1 MQNKSILLVEDSDDD
16 VTLLL
21 RALQSN
27 HLSHPVEVVGDGE
40 QALDFLFGRERYA
53 GRDLSLQPQLILLD
67 LQLPKMDALEVL
79 KQIRADERTRFIP
92 VVILTSSTEA
102 KDIRACYQLGAN
114 SYLQKPLNFNQFIEA
129 VREIATYWLHWN
141 VNVAP

>member
-1 MQNKSILLVEDSDDD
+1 MQIKSILLVEDSDDD

-27 HLSHPVEVVGDGE
+27 HISHHVEVAGDGE

-53 GRDLSLQPQLILLD
+53 GRDLSIQPQLILLD

-102 KDIRACYQLGAN
+102 KDILACYQLGAN